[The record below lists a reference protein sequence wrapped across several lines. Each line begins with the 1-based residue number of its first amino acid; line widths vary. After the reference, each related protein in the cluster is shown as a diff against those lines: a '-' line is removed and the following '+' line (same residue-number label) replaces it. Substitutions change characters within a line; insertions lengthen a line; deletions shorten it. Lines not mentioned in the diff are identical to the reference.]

1 MTSVNGDTVIP
12 LPLVPEVTKR
22 EKTDQVSY
30 DLFSDPADNTSAKY
44 KYTMYRLT
52 DQATIREAIAFVRN
66 TARVTNGLAIT
77 TAAGKKQIIDK
88 MMAGTH
94 AAAFNTAWDAQHEIE
109 WENAKVAARAA
120 SATAGESMAQQQAA
134 YDNAAKPNASAEM
147 LRLGTVALLREVAPA
162 HALVRQKRYLRR
174 KCRKPADMTIR
185 KFYNYLHKINTE
197 ELLWLPPCEPTQRLP
212 DDEIVDILCAATPS
226 SWNKELTRQGKDPST
241 MTAIQVVHFFE
252 DQEATEDFNGSAK
265 PAAKK
270 QGKKQKTS
278 SSKSDQDNDCLYH
291 GPNTHPTSVCKVVKS
306 MIASAKGDS
315 KQGGET
321 KPSWKKKAFEAKRKA
336 KRDLNAYIKQAVQ
349 KQLNNVE
356 ETLDEGK
363 RKAASDDSDDDG
375 SLNLAEF
382 NYNDMEDLKIDSDD
396 EVSV

>member
-30 DLFSDPADNTSAKY
+30 DLLSDPTTPGSAKY
-44 KYTMYRLT
+44 KYTMYKLT
-52 DQATIREAIAFVRN
+52 DHATLREAIAFVRN
-66 TARVTNGLAIT
+66 TARVTAGLAVNN
-77 TAAGKKQIIDK
+77 ALGRKQIIDK

-94 AAAFNTAWDAQHEIE
+94 AAAFNTAWDAQHEID

-120 SATAGESMAQQQAA
+120 SVAAGETPAQQQAA
-134 YDNAAKPNASAEM
+134 YDNAPEPDPSDEM
-147 LRLGTVALLREVAPA
+147 FRKGQIALIREVAPTN
-162 HALVRQKRYLRR
+162 ALARQKRYLRR

-197 ELLWLPPCEPTQRLP
+197 EMLWLPPCDTDQHLP

-226 SWNKELTRQGKDPST
+226 RWNKELTRQGKDPST
-241 MTAIQVVHFFE
+241 MKAIQVVHFFE

-270 QGKKQKTS
+270 HGKKQKTS
-278 SSKSDQDNDCLYH
+278 SSKSGQGNDCLYH
-291 GPNTHPTSVCKVVKS
+291 GPNTHPTWECKVVKS
-306 MIASAKGDS
+306 MIASAKGGS

-321 KPSWKKKAFEAKRKA
+321 KPSWKKKAFEAKK
-336 KRDLNAYIKQAVQ
+336 KMKKDLNAYIKQAIQ
-349 KQLNNVE
+349 KELNNVE
-356 ETLDEGK
+356 DTLDEGK
-363 RKAASDDSDDDG
+363 RKAASEDSDDDG
-375 SLNLAEF
+375 S
-382 NYNDMEDLKIDSDD
+382 
-396 EVSV
+396 